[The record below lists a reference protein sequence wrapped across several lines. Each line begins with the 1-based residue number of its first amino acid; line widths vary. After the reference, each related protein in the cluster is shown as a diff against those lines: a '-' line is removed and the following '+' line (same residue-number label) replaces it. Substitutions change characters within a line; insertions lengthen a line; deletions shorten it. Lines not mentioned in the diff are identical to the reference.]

1 MMGRPTMIRGMHRA
15 FIPAALSDSLAN
27 HGGFSGVAQV
37 IDFVSAEYVIDDKV
51 SITPVLL
58 YLLTR
63 QTHRAAS
70 THLKS
75 PPFTFNMPVTCP
87 PASPSRV

>member
-37 IDFVSAEYVIDDKV
+37 TDFVSA
-51 SITPVLL
+51 
-58 YLLTR
+58 
-63 QTHRAAS
+63 
-70 THLKS
+70 
-75 PPFTFNMPVTCP
+75 
-87 PASPSRV
+87 